1 MTAMILRAL
10 LPEIILVI
18 GALFLLTSGVT
29 RPGHRGTAIVL
40 AVLAALAASAAI
52 ACCPADAYVLG
63 GMVATDQF
71 SRLFKQ
77 VILVLGTVSLVFAY
91 DCFPRRHFAE
101 ALSLVLFSLV
111 GMMLLAGTDDLLMIF
126 VALEL
131 TSIPLYVLASF
142 RKEDRASAEA
152 GLKYFLV
159 GSVSAAFFLYGVS
172 LIYGATGCTNLPAI
186 SGSGAIDP
194 LLAAGIVLA
203 LGGLAFKV
211 AAVPFQLWA
220 PDVYEGAP
228 TPAAALIA
236 SGSKVAGVF
245 VLVRLLRVGLG
256 PWVGVAGWEH
266 FVAGWA
272 PPLALMAAASMVFGN
287 IAALV
292 QSNVKRLL
300 AYSAIAHAG
309 YILLALASPGAGGAG
324 AALFYVV
331 VYALA
336 AAGAF
341 GVVALVEKA
350 RGGARLEDFDG
361 LGRLSPGPA
370 ICLAVF
376 LVSLAGI
383 PPFAGFFG
391 KFYLFTAAVENG
403 PATWLVAVAVALN
416 AVSLYYYLVVLKHVF
431 VLPPRESARPIPAS
445 ASGFI
450 VAVLAIAVL
459 GLGLAPNAL
468 LGQLSR
474 LPKNAAAHAASPA
487 AANHR

>member
-1 MTAMILRAL
+1 MTLLILRAL
-10 LPEIILVI
+10 LPEIILVL
-18 GALFLLTSGVT
+18 GALVLLAAGVT
-29 RPGHRGTAIVL
+29 RPGARGTAVVL
-40 AVLAALAASAAI
+40 AALSALAASAAI
-52 ACCPADAYVLG
+52 ACCPMDAYLLG
-63 GMVATDQF
+63 GMVAIDQL

-77 VILVLGTVSLVFAY
+77 VILILGTVSLVFAY

-101 ALSLVLFSLV
+101 SLALVLFSLV

-131 TSIPLYVLASF
+131 TSIPLYVLAAF

-159 GSVSAAFFLYGVS
+159 GSVSAAFLLYGIS
-172 LIYGATGCTNLPAI
+172 LIYGVTGCTNLPAI
-186 SGSGAIDP
+186 AASGAIDP
-194 LLAAGIVLA
+194 LLAIGIVFA

-236 SGSKVAGVF
+236 SGSKVASVF
-245 VLVRLLRVGLG
+245 VLVRILRVGLA
-256 PWVGVAGWEH
+256 PWAGLAGWEH
-266 FVAGWA
+266 FVPGWA
-272 PPLALMAAASMVFGN
+272 PLLAIMAVASMVFGN

-292 QSNVKRLL
+292 QTNVKRLL

-309 YILLALASPGAGGAG
+309 YILLALSSGEAGAG
-324 AALFYVV
+324 AALFYVI
-331 VYALA
+331 VYALT

-361 LGRLSPGPA
+361 LGRMSPGLG

-383 PPFAGFFG
+383 PPLAGFFG
-391 KFYLFTAAVENG
+391 KFYLFAAAIEGG
-403 PATWLVAVAVALN
+403 PATWLVAIAVALN
-416 AVSLYYYLVVLKHVF
+416 AVSLYYYLIVLKHVF
-431 VLPPRESARPIPAS
+431 VMAPRQGARPIPPS
-445 ASGFI
+445 ASG
-450 VAVLAIAVL
+450 VVVAMLAAAVLV
-459 GLGLAPNAL
+459 LGLAPGIL
-468 LGQLSR
+468 LGPLST
-474 LPKNAAAHAASPA
+474 LPGSATTQTARPA
-487 AANHR
+487 VAKHQP